1 LFGAAE
7 EVAGQDRNN
16 ATRTLRNAAGAVYGG
31 RCLKFCRPA
40 FLALCASAAF
50 LFNGCASVQPEP
62 LPAPFQLPAQFT
74 AATGQDYAPEDFW
87 WQTFGDAQLNE
98 FVETALEKN
107 PALAQSLARAR
118 MAEAQARLNR
128 ADQLPQVGLGVGTT
142 RQRQNLADPMGQ
154 EVAVISTNHNA
165 ALDIS
170 WEVDLWGRLAA
181 LSASARAD
189 YLASLEQLRAL
200 RQSVAAQASELYFE
214 IVHSNAQVELSR
226 RTVEALEEMARQI
239 NNRVAI
245 GIASPTDGMLADA
258 NLESARGGLE
268 QRLEVLER
276 GVRQLQILAGDYPSG
291 ALQSAAE
298 LPAVPAAP
306 AAGIPADLLA
316 RRPDVRA
323 AELSLQSAGYQLD
336 AAERSFLPALSL
348 TGSAGF
354 SAATFSELFSSGNF
368 IWSIAGRT
376 LQPVFQGGRLV
387 AQVDVA
393 DGQRAEAL
401 GAYAEIA
408 LGALAEVE
416 SALAVDALMARR
428 ERALD
433 ASARAAEEA
442 VNVSFNRYLQ
452 GIDPFLN
459 VLESQQRALDGR
471 SAQISARHARIENR
485 IALHLA
491 LGGGFEASPHSVGAV
506 YFPSIS
512 PITP

>member
-1 LFGAAE
+1 M
-7 EVAGQDRNN
+7 D
-16 ATRTLRNAAGAVYGG
+16 TVYGG
-31 RCLKFCRPA
+31 RRLKACRLG
-40 FLALCASAAF
+40 FLVTFVGAAF
-50 LFNGCASVQPEP
+50 LLSGCASVRPEP
-62 LPAPFQLPAQFT
+62 LQASFQLPAQFS
-74 AATGQDYAPEDFW
+74 ASASEDYVPVDFW

-98 FVETALEKN
+98 FVETALEKS

-128 ADQLPQVGLGVGTT
+128 ADQLPQIGLGLGTT

-170 WEVDLWGRLAA
+170 WEMDLWGRLAA
-181 LSASARAD
+181 LSASARTD
-189 YLASLEQLRAL
+189 YLASIEQLRAL
-200 RQSVAAQASELYFE
+200 RQSIAAQATELYFE
-214 IVHSNAQVELSR
+214 IVHANAQVELSR

-268 QRLEVLER
+268 QRVEVLER
-276 GVRQLQILAGDYPSG
+276 SVRQLQILAGDYPSG
-291 ALQSAAE
+291 SLHSAAE
-298 LPAVPAAP
+298 LPDVPAAP
-306 AAGIPADLLA
+306 AAGVPADLLA

-323 AELSLQSAGYQLD
+323 AELSLLSAGYQLG
-336 AAERSFLPALSL
+336 AAERSFLPSFSL

-354 SAATFSELFSSGNF
+354 SAATLSELFNSGNF
-368 IWSIAGRT
+368 IWSIAGRA

-387 AQVDVA
+387 AQVDIA
-393 DGQRAEAL
+393 DGGRDEAL
-401 GAYAEIA
+401 GAYAETA
-408 LGALAEVE
+408 LAALAEVE
-416 SALAVDALMARR
+416 SALAVDALMMRR
-428 ERALD
+428 EMALD
-433 ASARAAEEA
+433 ASAKAAEEA
-442 VNVSFNRYLQ
+442 VQVSFNRYLQ

-471 SAQISARHARIENR
+471 SAQITARHARIENR

-491 LGGGFEASPHSVGAV
+491 LGGGFESSLQPVGAV
-506 YFPSIS
+506 SFP
-512 PITP
+512 PILPVTP